1 MTSYQCHLKWLFDI
15 LKNHR
20 FQLLQKPF
28 ISMILKNLH
37 KKPSSIMAGYLIFQ
51 ISDKYRNWLIE
62 FIENHGY
69 ES

>member
-1 MTSYQCHLKWLFDI
+1 
-15 LKNHR
+15 
-20 FQLLQKPF
+20 
-28 ISMILKNLH
+28 MILKNLH